1 MSSGAMLTFPVRFVS
16 QRRVLAGNRLDLDA
30 LHCRFRIPAAAVTTS
45 DAELR
50 SMIATEKNRFLRLIY
65 PSSAVGAVCFQLG
78 E

>member
-1 MSSGAMLTFPVRFVS
+1 MVQSEPTDELVP
-16 QRRVLAGNRLDLDA
+16 LERLDPKVGNQSTELSN
-30 LHCRFRIPAAAVTTS
+30 AAVTTS

-65 PSSAVGAVCFQLG
+65 PGSAVGAVCFQLG